1 MSEGAD
7 SPDVNF
13 LVVFFANE
21 DLWGEVKRSST
32 DGRPKLFGFV
42 DGPSKITNFSHSLNK
57 DKSTM
62 VKTIFSSLMSLWM
75 MSF

>member
-42 DGPSKITNFSHSLNK
+42 D
-57 DKSTM
+57 
-62 VKTIFSSLMSLWM
+62 
-75 MSF
+75 